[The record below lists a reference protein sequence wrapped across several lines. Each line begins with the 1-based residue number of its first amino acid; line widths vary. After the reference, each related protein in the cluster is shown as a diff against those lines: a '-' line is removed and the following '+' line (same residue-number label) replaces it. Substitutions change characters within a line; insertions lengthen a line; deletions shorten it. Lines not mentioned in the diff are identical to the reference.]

1 MAARIDRLH
10 SERVRN
16 RIKLSQ
22 LVTRLENNSLGKITM
37 SPGQI
42 DTAKF
47 LVARVMA
54 PPPEEKDLK
63 VSGSLTVEIVKFSA
77 DDSPAK

>member
-1 MAARIDRLH
+1 MAARIDRMH

-22 LVTRLENNSLGKITM
+22 LVTRLENNALGKITM
-37 SPGQI
+37 SAGQI

-47 LVARVMA
+47 LVSRVMA
-54 PPPEEKDLK
+54 PPPEDKNLNIDGKLTVEVLK
-63 VSGSLTVEIVKFSA
+63 FAGSLTE
-77 DDSPAK
+77 

>member
-1 MAARIDRLH
+1 MAARIDRIH

-22 LVTRLENNSLGKITM
+22 LVTRLENNALGKIEMT
-37 SPGQI
+37 PGQI

-54 PPPEEKDLK
+54 PPPEDKNLK
-63 VSGSLTVEIVKFSA
+63 VDGTLTVELVKFA
-77 DDSPAK
+77 DTATK